1 MNSSNPFDNA
11 IQFIKMSKEQK
22 FKLSRLVN
30 VVGTYEHE
38 LKHTIINPCF
48 ELLPESID
56 TCSDENKLDKFING
70 LAELDLYA
78 RWNKICDRFCKYE
91 NDRYWPNLENHGSVK
106 KPKYDIF
113 WRYSLSEKGYDN
125 LIIFSIETVVKLY
138 AIIRYIYTCV
148 TETIEAKTEEQTP
161 EAKTEE
167 QTPEA
172 KTEEQTPEAKTEEQ
186 TPEAKT
192 EEQTPEAKTE
202 DAEKEAKE
210 EKVVEKYTNG
220 LKVLIAIHSRMG
232 LKKNDW
238 PAHAQSFNDK
248 LCEMNRHRNYLIKS
262 QFDKTSILEQNK
274 SIQKYVNEI
283 NIAKDNITILNTDEK
298 CSDESNNAGGTKRT
312 RNTLRLSK
320 TKYSRNKKT
329 RNKKTRNK
337 KTRNKKTRNKKTVRA
352 RRRS

>member
-1 MNSSNPFDNA
+1 
-11 IQFIKMSKEQK
+11 
-22 FKLSRLVN
+22 
-30 VVGTYEHE
+30 VGTYEQE

-56 TCSDENKLDKFING
+56 TCTDENKLDKFING
-70 LAELDLYA
+70 LVELNLPA
-78 RWNKICDRFCKYE
+78 RWKKICDRFCKYE
-91 NDRYWPNLENHGSVK
+91 NDRYWPPGNAYLK

-113 WRYSLSEKGYDN
+113 WKYSLRVNYLSQKGYDD

-148 TETIEAKTEEQTP
+148 KETMEAEAAEQTP

-186 TPEAKT
+186 TPEAKA
-192 EEQTPEAKTE
+192 EA
-202 DAEKEAKE
+202 AEKEE
-210 EKVVEKYTNG
+210 EVVTKYING

-238 PAHAQSFNDK
+238 PEHAQSFNDK
-248 LCEMNRHRNYLIKS
+248 LCEMNRHRNYLIES
-262 QFDKTSILEQNK
+262 QVDETSILKKQDNP
-274 SIQKYVNEI
+274 IQKYVNEI
-283 NIAKDNITILNTDEK
+283 NISKDNITIHKDK

-312 RNTLRLSK
+312 RNTLMLSK

-337 KTRNKKTRNKKTVRA
+337 KTRNKKTRNKKTRNKKTVRA